1 MILRTEE
8 RPHYTMYRVNGP
20 AIIAH
25 CTQRIFLNTIN
36 GWTDKKIKKEI
47 INMAKMSS
55 INKNNRRI
63 RLSDK
68 FYKKRK

>member
-25 CTQRIFLNTIN
+25 CTQRIFLNTLPKSCLLLGIYCGEVPLVANHSKKPDTN
-36 GWTDKKIKKEI
+36 GYAIP
-47 INMAKMSS
+47 
-55 INKNNRRI
+55 
-63 RLSDK
+63 
-68 FYKKRK
+68 